1 MNDRFRNLDFDV
13 PKLPN
18 RKPRKPEPKEPEAMT
33 FGGMTIRKDEY
44 VPMGVSVSW
53 TDTSAANYTLQSIAA
68 MRAEAWNN
76 VVTQQFIT
84 GESWKKI

>member
-33 FGGMTIRKDEY
+33 FGGMTI
-44 VPMGVSVSW
+44 
-53 TDTSAANYTLQSIAA
+53 AA
-68 MRAEAWNN
+68 MRAAAWNN